1 MYNTDIK
8 IVLPFVSGETNRTFV
23 FLNED
28 EQEYFEERAAIL
40 EYEAGL
46 ERTRAE
52 EEAWR
57 MMLQRRAVY
66 TMTG

>member
-1 MYNTDIK
+1 MYITDTK
-8 IVLPFVSGETNRTFV
+8 IVLPFVSDETNRTYV

-40 EYEAGL
+40 EFEAGL
-46 ERTRAE
+46 ERARAE

-57 MMLQRRAVY
+57 LMMQRRAVY

>member
-1 MYNTDIK
+1 MYITDARM
-8 IVLPFVSGETNRTFV
+8 VLPFVSGETKQTYV

-46 ERTRAE
+46 ERARAE
-52 EEAWR
+52 KEAWR
-57 MMLQRRAVY
+57 LMLQRRAVY